1 MPASD
6 LSSTAPDGLPFAR
19 VPVVYLRSNPE
30 QAYVRSFLC
39 MWWNVLL
46 WSIVAVMFWGVMFS
60 VEW

>member
-1 MPASD
+1 
-6 LSSTAPDGLPFAR
+6 

-46 WSIVAVMFWGVMFS
+46 WSIVAVGFWGVIFG